1 MYSTLARILA
11 GIFAMQMILSSAAL
25 AGDDN
30 SKTAPDTRTDE
41 TGSPARKPSG
51 TAKVGRATDPLLQL
65 LLTKGVLST
74 DEVNSLAMAPAV
86 EMRNRLLLLLKAKG
100 ILSAADLNALE
111 AQAGSGAADAST
123 EPLTPGETGRVSPGA
138 SLGSPD
144 VALGPQQSGPPQPPT
159 SVSRGPVSAVVP
171 IRPLQV
177 QPAKREGVIPAISI
191 GKNVHVQPYGFF
203 KSSVVYDTES
213 PYGNDFPLPGFIG
226 DVNGPDKISEF
237 HLKARALRLGSNF
250 EWLDIAPNLIV
261 TGKLEVDFEGNFSR
275 VNNRNISSI
284 RSNAPQIR
292 LGFARIDWNAT
303 DKTSLNFLAG
313 QDWTPFGSST
323 LPNLFETT
331 GLGIGF
337 GTLYERAPQFRF
349 GVSHKFKGSFSIEP
363 DVAVVLPAFGNLPA
377 NVADQL
383 GDGERQGTDSA
394 RPEIQAR
401 LVAQFQLDHAAN
413 VPPAQIIVSGVDSA
427 RSVVVLA
434 SAVPTAFKTAFP
446 SGTRIDSSRKA
457 WTAEVQ
463 LPTRFATII
472 AKYYNGSDL
481 RYFFAGQIL
490 GPFNDTT
497 GLTNTAT
504 APSIDGSSTLVFG
517 LRSGVPVVAS
527 SLPVRAQGGF
537 VNVGLPLSRWAS
549 ADPNGRNA
557 GWVMYLH
564 YGFDQ
569 ALARD
574 VRRLGGGRQK
584 GDLAA
589 TTLQY
594 KLNNFVTFV
603 AEESLYRTRAIPLT
617 ATGQFPLF
625 RGRPMREMND
635 VRTEIGPIFTF

>member
-1 MYSTLARILA
+1 MFSTSTRILA
-11 GIFAMQMILSSAAL
+11 GISLILLSL
-25 AGDDN
+25 PVRGDDPVQPA
-30 SKTAPDTRTDE
+30 KPTIATDPQKF
-41 TGSPARKPSG
+41 GQSSG
-51 TAKVGRATDPLLQL
+51 RDPLLQL
-65 LLTKGVLST
+65 LITKGVLTMKDT
-74 DEVNSLAMAPAV
+74 DNISGVPAE
-86 EMRNRLLLLLKAKG
+86 EMRDRLLQLLEEKG
-100 ILSAADLNALE
+100 ILSGTEMDALKAPATPAA
-111 AQAGSGAADAST
+111 
-123 EPLTPGETGRVSPGA
+123 TPGA
-138 SLGSPD
+138 M
-144 VALGPQQSGPPQPPT
+144 PQQPAANSQPSTPA
-159 SVSRGPVSAVVP
+159 SASPVSAVVP

-177 QPAKREGVIPAISI
+177 QPPKREGLIPALSI
-191 GKNVHVQPYGFF
+191 GKNIHIQPYGFF
-203 KSSVVYDTES
+203 KSSVVYDSES

-237 HLKARALRLGSNF
+237 HLKSRALRVGSNF
-250 EWLDIAPNLIV
+250 EWLDSSRLVI

-292 LGFARIDWNAT
+292 LGFARLDWNASS
-303 DKTSLNFLAG
+303 KTSLSFLAG

-337 GTLYERAPQFRF
+337 GTLYERDPQFRF
-349 GVSHKFKGSFSIEP
+349 GVSHKFNHFTIEP

-383 GDGERQGTDSA
+383 GDGERQGTDAA
-394 RPEIQAR
+394 RPEIHAR
-401 LVAQFQLDHAAN
+401 LAAQFQLDHAPN
-413 VPPAQIIVSGVDSA
+413 VPPAQIIVSGVDSR

-434 SAVPTAFKTAFP
+434 SAVPAAFKPAFP
-446 SGTRIDSSRKA
+446 GGTRVDSTRKA

-481 RYFFAGQIL
+481 RYYFAGQIL
-490 GPFNDTT
+490 GPFNDTG

-504 APSIDGSSTLVFG
+504 APSVDGSSTLVFG
-517 LRSGVPVVAS
+517 LRGGVPAVAS

-537 VNVGLPLSRWAS
+537 VNVGLPISRWAN
-549 ADPNGRNA
+549 ADPGGRNA

-564 YGFDQ
+564 YGYDQ

-589 TTLQY
+589 STLQY
-594 KLNNFVTFV
+594 KLNSFVTFV

-617 ATGQFPLF
+617 ATGQFPMF
-625 RGRPMREMND
+625 QGRPMREMND
-635 VRTEIGPIFTF
+635 VRTEIGPIFSF